1 MIKSLNKITFEFT
14 IMIFSTTHTNK
25 EAKELTNDLLGLPF
39 SFYQSLKMGGIGSK
53 RMIIEETSQN
63 IVDYTNKISD
73 VNYAN
78 IELRPEG
85 IIVLL
90 NKGLN
95 NYNWVIPFRQLVI
108 YKTDRLSIH
117 AQGKYICFKNNMLYK
132 ENKKFIAKMIDLKT
146 THQEKYSSPAYE

>member
-1 MIKSLNKITFEFT
+1 
-14 IMIFSTTHTNK
+14 MIFSTTHTNK
-25 EAKELTNDLLGLPF
+25 EAKELTNDLLGIPF
-39 SFYQSLKMGGIGSK
+39 SLYQSLKMGGIGSK